1 MTMRS
6 CLIAGLDCHPISI
19 VTNVSVGTHT
29 ECDFVI
35 RCGLHSVTP
44 VTHRWYVNL
53 FPKEASRSRSQS
65 RPQSL
70 LNLSRPQ
77 MLFLF
82 TVPVIHSLPWH
93 RNILKPHT
101 NHDILSRW

>member
-1 MTMRS
+1 MRS

-19 VTNVSVGTHT
+19 EVVTNVSVGTHT

-53 FPKEASRSRSQS
+53 FPKEVDLS

-70 LNLSRPQ
+70 LSRPQ

-82 TVPVIHSLPWH
+82 TIPVIRSLP
-93 RNILKPHT
+93 
-101 NHDILSRW
+101 